1 MPRTK
6 TPITNA
12 EALDQ
17 VEEAVNR
24 VITLVQAVF
33 RKYPRNTI
41 PEALLPFT
49 QRYAERAVR
58 RATKGDDVIL
68 AVTTFS
74 LATTKLR
81 FPLAL
86 LDAPEQ
92 EITRW
97 ARDRYWS
104 AIEGSKFQARQEARN
119 KAGKARE
126 TLEKAQRDLDAA
138 TQHLAHVSAP
148 GKKKRP
154 QAERRSE
161 S

>member
-6 TPITNA
+6 KQLTNA

-17 VEEAVNR
+17 VEASVTR

-33 RKYPRNTI
+33 RKYPQNTI
-41 PEALLPFT
+41 PEPLRLFT
-49 QRYAERAVR
+49 YRYAERAVR
-58 RATKGDDVIL
+58 RATKGDDVVLTI
-68 AVTTFS
+68 TTFS
-74 LATTKLR
+74 LKTVKLR
-81 FPLAL
+81 LPLTL

-119 KAGKARE
+119 KAAKARE
-126 TLEKAQRDLDAA
+126 ALEKAQRDLDAA
-138 TQHLAHVSAP
+138 TQHLADVSSP
-148 GKKKRP
+148 GKKKRQP
-154 QAERRSE
+154 
-161 S
+161 